1 MLDVSSSPCS
11 DFLAHV
17 LEPFPEPRDLWPC
30 SAPVLR
36 GDHLSGGSEVP
47 EAEGKGQREPMSC
60 WLEGLGGLEGLDC
73 PARLA
78 FLMHCLA
85 RSSEESPQC

>member
-60 WLEGLGGLEGLDC
+60 WLEGLGRGSGGTGGAGLPSKAGFPHALSGQK
-73 PARLA
+73 L
-78 FLMHCLA
+78 
-85 RSSEESPQC
+85 